1 MTLRDSGAPSEQDVI
16 KQASQGKPPGK
27 PWDKLSGPLGP
38 IHGAKHVLRVCIRAY
53 FKISKSKQTVFKI
66 SSQKSSG
73 IFRRS
78 RRVLLPQARRSGS
91 HHLLVG

>member
-16 KQASQGKPPGK
+16 KQASQGKPR
-27 PWDKLSGPLGP
+27 DKLSGPLGP